1 MAGPLSLVFFSG
13 SACYAV
19 PAMNAQ
25 EIVSLGEVTSVPNG
39 AAHLLGVFAHR
50 GEIVPL
56 IGLEELR
63 GGASRER
70 ASRALIIRTSGGPYA
85 VTADRLA
92 GVFGLE
98 GEPGPLTED
107 GVGRHL
113 RGPVR
118 AGPYEALAIDI
129 EGLFAFLSAS
139 A

>member
-1 MAGPLSLVFFSG
+1 MAGPVHLVFFSG

-19 PAMNAQ
+19 PASTAQ
-25 EIVSLGEVTSVPNG
+25 EIVAVGEVTPVPNG
-39 AAHLLGVFAHR
+39 APHLLGVFAQR

-63 GGASRER
+63 GGASQER
-70 ASRALIIRTSGGPYA
+70 TRAVVVRASGGPFA
-85 VTADRLA
+85 LTATRLA

-98 GEPGPLTED
+98 GEVGALSED

-113 RGPVR
+113 RGPMK
-118 AGPYEALAIDI
+118 AGPYEVLAIDP

>member
-1 MAGPLSLVFFSG
+1 MAGPVHLVFFSG

-19 PAMNAQ
+19 PAVNAQ
-25 EIVSLGEVTSVPNG
+25 EIVALGEVTSVPNG
-39 AAHLLGVFAHR
+39 AGHLLGVFAHR
-50 GEIVPL
+50 GEIIPL

-63 GGASRER
+63 GGTSKER
-70 ASRALIIRTSGGPYA
+70 SSRALIIRTSGGPYA
-85 VTADRLA
+85 VTANRLA

-98 GEPGPLTED
+98 KEPGPLSDD

-113 RGPVR
+113 RGPVK
-118 AGPYEALAIDI
+118 AGPHEALAIDI